1 MNTYQ
6 QVYLEAGTTY
16 VFSGYA
22 NSSGMTTFGRDG
34 GLSLSFQNSSGTDVA
49 ESNRLNYA
57 TSNQVENG
65 WTRLEV
71 TYTPQ
76 TSGNYRV
83 SANMKN
89 AAKFAAFDDFQ
100 LEKVVVFRD

>member
-1 MNTYQ
+1 MNEISPVIKPRTGSYLLKMFLPNNLVSTTGSGNKVNTYQ

-49 ESNRLNYA
+49 ESNRLN
-57 TSNQVENG
+57 SLSKKSSES
-65 WTRLEV
+65 W
-71 TYTPQ
+71 
-76 TSGNYRV
+76 
-83 SANMKN
+83 
-89 AAKFAAFDDFQ
+89 AFSH
-100 LEKVVVFRD
+100 V

>member
-49 ESNRLNYA
+49 ARNKLNYA
-57 TSNQVENG
+57 TSNPVGNG
-65 WTRLEV
+65 WNRPGV
-71 TYTPQ
+71 SYTPP

-83 SANMKN
+83 LVQM
-89 AAKFAAFDDFQ
+89 
-100 LEKVVVFRD
+100 